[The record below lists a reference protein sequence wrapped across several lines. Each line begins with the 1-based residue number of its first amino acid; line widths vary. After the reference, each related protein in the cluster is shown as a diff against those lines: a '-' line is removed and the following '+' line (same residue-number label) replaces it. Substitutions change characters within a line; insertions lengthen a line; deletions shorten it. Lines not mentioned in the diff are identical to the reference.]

1 MKTTYR
7 LQLEAKK
14 NRLKRRAGEVV
25 RETARALLLMGVIVA
40 ATAVLLTAFDYVVRS
55 PYLSIRE
62 TVVRGCKELTEKDIM
77 ALAAVQSAPNIL
89 SLNLD
94 AIARRIGVNPWIRNV
109 SIGRI
114 SEKRRMHS
122 RFRFLKTRSPFEE
135 QFEKSNTVFAGS

>member
-109 SIGRI
+109 SIGREFPNRL
-114 SEKRRMHS
+114 SSWS
-122 RFRFLKTRSPFEE
+122 RK
-135 QFEKSNTVFAGS
+135 GSR